1 LKLAETAAK
10 PRGAGFRRVTDATD
24 MRANAQKLLCRSDRR
39 DAYNLNQRGTTK
51 TVGNRAAAMPLF
63 FASVYPFLL
72 QIEALNL
79 AAPQKLCARC
89 DPTRRERGHMNRG
102 TKSRGTKTILA
113 HGAVA
118 SFVALAALA
127 TSTAGN
133 ADERPLFI
141 SIGDTARAPI
151 GWVEFCIE
159 YEPECKAK
167 ATQPRDVMLNTQAWK
182 DLERVNL
189 FVNTHVKPMT
199 DMEHWGVVERW
210 NYPDDGYG
218 DCEDYVL
225 QKRRLLIQAGWPRE
239 ALLITVVR
247 DKRGDGHA
255 ILTVKTDKGE
265 FVLDNQ
271 NDQILL
277 WSDTG
282 YRFVKRQSQ
291 TDQNVWVSLGE
302 PRGTP
307 ATATSR

>member
-1 LKLAETAAK
+1 MSWGSKIVLA
-10 PRGAGFRRVTDATD
+10 RGAVVSA
-24 MRANAQKLLCRSDRR
+24 
-39 DAYNLNQRGTTK
+39 
-51 TVGNRAAAMPLF
+51 
-63 FASVYPFLL
+63 
-72 QIEALNL
+72 I
-79 AAPQKLCARC
+79 
-89 DPTRRERGHMNRG
+89 
-102 TKSRGTKTILA
+102 
-113 HGAVA
+113 
-118 SFVALAALA
+118 ALAAFVA
-127 TSTAGN
+127 PVVSN
-133 ADERPLFI
+133 ADERPLFV
-141 SIGDTARAPI
+141 SIGETAKPPI
-151 GWVEFCIE
+151 GWIEFCIE
-159 YEPECKAK
+159 YEPECNTKP
-167 ATQPRDVMLNTQAWK
+167 TPPRDVVLTTQAWK

-225 QKRRLLIQAGWPRE
+225 QKRRLLMAAGWPRE

-255 ILTVKTDKGE
+255 VLTVKTDKGE
-265 FVLDNQ
+265 FILDNQ

-291 TDQNVWVSLGE
+291 NDQNVWVSLGD

-307 ATATSR
+307 ATAASR